1 MKQNE
6 SEAKL
11 AWWREARFGLFVHWG
26 LYAVPAGVW
35 DGEPQPSVGEWIM
48 KRARIPVK
56 EYERLAERFNPVRF
70 DAQEWVNLA
79 REAGM
84 KYIVI
89 TAKHHDGFAMF
100 RSASSGFNIADA
112 TPFGRDPLRE
122 LADACATAGIKLC
135 FYYSQYQDWHHPDAA
150 GNDWDYPDEAG
161 KRFDRYMEEK
171 ALPQMREL
179 MTGYGPIG
187 LIWYD
192 TPMAITADQSR
203 QFAAAVREL
212 QPDCL
217 LNSRVGHG
225 YHDYVST
232 GDNQVPA
239 DVFDVDWEVP
249 ATMNHTWGYK
259 ERDTQ
264 WKPAAELIRL
274 LIDVNRKG
282 GNFLLNVGPRAD
294 GTIPEASADI
304 LREIG
309 RWLRTN
315 GEAIYGTAPC
325 PTFPYKLQWG
335 EMTYR
340 PGKLYLHFFTW
351 RPGGIVLFGL
361 QNRVKRAYLLAD
373 PDREVNVQQFPSDAT
388 QKLNRMRIDLPPEAP
403 DPAVSVVVLE
413 FEGELGVDKVQA
425 LLG

>member
-1 MKQNE
+1 MKQNDSE
-6 SEAKL
+6 SKL

-35 DGEPQPSVGEWIM
+35 NGEPLPSVGEWIM
-48 KRARIPVK
+48 KRARIPAK
-56 EYERLAERFNPVRF
+56 EYERLAGRFNPTRF
-70 DAQEWVNLA
+70 DAKEWVRLA
-79 REAGM
+79 QEAGM

-100 RSASSGFNIADA
+100 RSAVSGFNIADA

-122 LADACATAGIKLC
+122 LADACGEAGIRLG
-135 FYYSQYQDWHHPDAA
+135 FYYSHYQDWHHPDAA

-171 ALPQMREL
+171 ALPQVREL
-179 MTGYGPIG
+179 LAGYGPLG

-192 TPMAITADQSR
+192 TPMAITAGQSR
-203 QFAAAVREL
+203 RFAEAVREL

-217 LNSRVGHG
+217 VNSRVGHG
-225 YHDYVST
+225 FHDYVST

-239 DVFDVDWEVP
+239 EVFDTDWEMP

-259 ERDTQ
+259 ERDTR
-264 WKPAAELIRL
+264 WKSAGELIRVL
-274 LIDVNRKG
+274 VDVNRKG

-315 GEAIYGTAPC
+315 GEAIYGTSPC
-325 PTFPYKLQWG
+325 PTFPYKLLWG
-335 EMTYR
+335 EMTHR
-340 PGKLYLHFFTW
+340 PGKLYLHFFAW

-361 QNRVKRAYLLAD
+361 QNRVRRAYLLAD
-373 PDREVNVQQFPSDAT
+373 PEKEVTVQQFPSDAT
-388 QKLNRMRIDLPPEAP
+388 QKLNRMRIDLPQEAP
-403 DPAVSVVVLE
+403 DPDVSVVVLE
-413 FEGELGVDKVQA
+413 YEGELGVDKAEA
-425 LLG
+425 LLA